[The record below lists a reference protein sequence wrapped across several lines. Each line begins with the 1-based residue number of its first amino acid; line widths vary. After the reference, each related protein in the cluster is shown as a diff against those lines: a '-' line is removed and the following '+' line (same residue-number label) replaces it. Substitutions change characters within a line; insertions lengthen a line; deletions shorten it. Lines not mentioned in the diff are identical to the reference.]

1 MDNYQALLP
10 YFIQIIYLYFML
22 NDRSIKNKLFQ
33 NWCQLLQN
41 FDINQTA
48 IEKTFTQIV
57 AAYSTPNR
65 YYHNLEHIN
74 HVLEVIQTLESQ
86 IEDLKTVQFAAWFHD
101 IVYDTKAKD
110 NEEKSAEYAD
120 EVLLSLSIPSDV
132 IKNVKNLILA
142 TKNHQALN
150 NDSDA
155 QILQD
160 ADLAILS
167 SNPNEYSKYTHAIR
181 QEYIWIPEAEYITAR
196 KQILQNFLQ
205 RENIYFTKSI
215 QQTKEKI
222 ARNNLETEIN
232 SNNFRF

>member
-1 MDNYQALLP
+1 
-10 YFIQIIYLYFML
+10 ML
-22 NDRSIKNKLFQ
+22 NSNQITDKLFQ
-33 NWCQLLQN
+33 NWHELLQN
-41 FDINQTA
+41 FNINKTA
-48 IEKTFTQIV
+48 SEKTFTQIV

-65 YYHNLEHIN
+65 YYHNLEHIH

-86 IEDLKTVQFAAWFHD
+86 TEDLETKTVQLAAWFHD
-101 IVYDTKAKD
+101 VVYNSKAND
-110 NEEKSAEYAD
+110 NEQKSAEYAD
-120 EVLLSLSIPSDV
+120 KVLLSLSIPSDI

-142 TKNHQALN
+142 TKNHQALT
-150 NDSDA
+150 NDFDA
-155 QILQD
+155 QILLD

-181 QEYIWIPEAEYITAR
+181 QEYIWVPEAKYFAAR

-205 RENIYFTKSI
+205 RENIYFTELM

-232 SNNFRF
+232 SKVKG